1 MFSTNQTIMLP
12 VNLNSKISDIKRD
25 LLYRVLLVQNIRQ
38 YLKFPFDE
46 NSYMLGSKT
55 NNENEKGQIFD
66 NDKPFSE
73 YDVEEIVIIRFFYK
87 K

>member
-1 MFSTNQTIMLP
+1 MLP
-12 VNLNSKISDIKRD
+12 VNLSSKISDIKRD
-25 LLYRVLLVQNIRQ
+25 MLYRMLLVQNIRQ

-66 NDKPFSE
+66 NDKTFSE
-73 YDVEEIVIIRFFYK
+73 YDVEEIVRIQFFVLFK